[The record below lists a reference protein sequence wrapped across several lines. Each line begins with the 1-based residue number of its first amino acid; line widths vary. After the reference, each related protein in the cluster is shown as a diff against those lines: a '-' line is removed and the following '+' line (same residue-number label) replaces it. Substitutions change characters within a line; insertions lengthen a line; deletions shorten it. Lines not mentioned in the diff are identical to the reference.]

1 MSRLSGA
8 WPSTA
13 PICRVRYATT
23 ACRRAAPSSA
33 GAHSADTDADADADD
48 GDGDGDGD
56 NDEAEADTATASHAA
71 AAASRAGPCVRSA
84 GSGAPGRARADSAR
98 AIARSGVQSASPFAT
113 TTYAASDASARWN
126 ASMPAA
132 VSIGASAKARSK
144 CAATSDSRPMPPSR
158 HSGHAIDST
167 RARRSPPICA
177 RKPASA
183 SRNALAAP

>member
-23 ACRRAAPSSA
+23 ACRRAAPSSV

-48 GDGDGDGD
+48 DDGD
-56 NDEAEADTATASHAA
+56 NDEADTATASHAA
-71 AAASRAGPCVRSA
+71 AAASRAGPCARSA
-84 GSGAPGRARADSAR
+84 GSGAPGRARVDSAR

-113 TTYAASDASARWN
+113 TTYAASDTSARWN

-167 RARRSPPICA
+167 RVRRSPPICA

>member
-48 GDGDGDGD
+48 DDGD

-71 AAASRAGPCVRSA
+71 AAASRAGPCARSA

-144 CAATSDSRPMPPSR
+144 CAATSGSRPMPPSR